1 MWPMW
6 RELTFGIVYGCVAVT
21 CRLIFFAEPTISLN
35 PPHPASSSQTT
46 AINPRTTM
54 SPDTSRIEK
63 KLSHLNRRV
72 QAILEQVGGSDKME
86 RQEFLKE
93 LQRDVV
99 SKSIAD
105 QNHLLT
111 PPIQPSLVGFGINNG
126 IRIPRLLI
134 SFNEELVDHLKEGRP
149 INWSS
154 ISRDDPRLAEVD
166 QPMGTVTPSRCK
178 SSYKLWFFFSPFINF
193 VLYCSAVSGATNRS
207 KLPQSSSGNAE

>member
-1 MWPMW
+1 MISEDGWFDKCNVFGWMGSGCGDEVVRWCAMWPMW
-6 RELTFGIVYGCVAVT
+6 HELTFGIVYGCVAVT

-72 QAILEQVGGSDKME
+72 QAILEQVGGSDKKE

-111 PPIQPSLVGFGINNG
+111 PPPFSQALSALGSTMGY
-126 IRIPRLLI
+126 
-134 SFNEELVDHLKEGRP
+134 E
-149 INWSS
+149 
-154 ISRDDPRLAEVD
+154 SRD
-166 QPMGTVTPSRCK
+166 C
-178 SSYKLWFFFSPFINF
+178 
-193 VLYCSAVSGATNRS
+193 
-207 KLPQSSSGNAE
+207 